1 MSKETPIKVINQTP
15 MMKQYTE
22 IKDQYKDA
30 ILLYRMGDFYELF
43 HEDAVLA
50 APILGVALT
59 RRGKHE
65 GQDIPMCGVPFHSVN
80 IYIKK
85 LIKAGYKVAI
95 CDQLESPE
103 EAKKRGYKAVVK
115 RGVTRVIT
123 KGTLIEEGL
132 LEDKVSNYLAAIV
145 ERKDKVAVAYA
156 DISTFEFK
164 VVSLNENELENF
176 IVNLN
181 PSEVII
187 QDRIISDTRF
197 TGVVDTI
204 KDKLVNFVD
213 SFFEEK
219 KCRAKLE
226 KNFNICTLDSLGEFD
241 STQVSACG
249 AIIEYLLITQK
260 QESIKINVPV
270 VQDKSEYV
278 VIDKSVQRN
287 LELFS
292 SNGEY
297 DYTFIS
303 TIDKTLTSVGGRLIR
318 RFLAF
323 PSNRISTIKSRQ
335 EMVAALLSEE
345 QLFNDIRSSL
355 KNIPDLERSLSRL
368 LSFRGSAKELYAIS
382 DALMYA
388 KEIAGFLSKSQFK
401 IFVNLKDSLERE
413 GGVFYLLDQAL
424 VKYDIYLNQ
433 GDFINPEYNSEFKD
447 LCNLRSQSKQLIN
460 QLRDEYRQKTGIHSL
475 KLEFNNVLGYYIEV
489 TKANVPKVTD
499 DEFIH
504 RQTMVNA
511 NRYVTDKLKELE
523 GKLLG
528 LNTAIDSV
536 KERVFNDIV
545 QHVFSAKDTI
555 YKVSQAIAFIDVIC
569 SFAELAKKQSYS
581 CPELDESNCLDI
593 EEGKH
598 PVVEY
603 ALCKKGNEQF
613 IANDCKLQESQK
625 LWLITGP
632 NMSGKSTFLR
642 QNALIVVLAHM
653 GSYVPAKRARIGIV
667 DRIFSRIGSGDD
679 LARGYSTF
687 LVEMLETAVI
697 LNQATKRSLII
708 LDEIGRGTSTYD
720 GIAIA
725 WSALEYIHDNISCRT
740 LFSTHYNELTELSS
754 KLKHLQ
760 CYTVNVKEWNG
771 NVIFLHKVIK
781 GVADKS
787 YGINVAEI
795 AGVPKVVIRRAKEI
809 LLRLHDNN
817 SQSSHAEDLFSYH
830 NRLESCTQVNEID
843 TKLKKKILDIPLDS
857 ISPKKALDILFELKE
872 EMVDE
877 HGTL

>member
-1 MSKETPIKVINQTP
+1 MSQETSMKATTQTP
-15 MMKQYTE
+15 MMKQYNE
-22 IKDQYKDA
+22 IKSQYKDA

-65 GQDIPMCGVPFHSVN
+65 GQDIPMCGVPYHSVN

-85 LIKAGYKVAI
+85 LIKSGHKVAI

-145 ERKDKVAVAYA
+145 EKKGKIAVAYT

-164 VVSLNENELENF
+164 VVSLGESELENF

-187 QDRIISDTRF
+187 QDKIISDSRF
-197 TGVVDTI
+197 TALIDVI
-204 KDKLVNFVD
+204 KEKMVNFVD

-219 KCRAKLE
+219 KSRLKLE

-249 AIIEYLLITQK
+249 AIIEYLVITQK
-260 QESIKINVPV
+260 QDIIKINVPV
-270 VQDKSEYV
+270 IQDKSEYV

-287 LELFS
+287 LELFYS
-292 SNGEY
+292 GGEY

-303 TIDKTLTSVGGRLIR
+303 TIDNTLTSVGGRLIR
-318 RFLAF
+318 KFLAF
-323 PSNRISTIKSRQ
+323 PSNIISIIKNRQ
-335 EMVAALLSEE
+335 EMVSALLSNE
-345 QLFNDIRSSL
+345 QLLADIRGSL
-355 KNIPDLERSLSRL
+355 KKIPDLERSLSRV
-368 LSFRGSAKELYAIS
+368 LSSRGSAKELYAIS
-382 DALMYA
+382 DALVHA
-388 KEIAGFLSKSQFK
+388 KEIAGLLSESQL
-401 IFVNLKDSLERE
+401 NLFADLQKKLERDE
-413 GGVFYLLDQAL
+413 GISVLLDRAL

-433 GDFINPEYNSEFKD
+433 GDFINPDYDSEFKD
-447 LCNLRSQSKQLIN
+447 LCNLRSHSKQLIN

-489 TKANVPKVTD
+489 TKANVAKVTSD
-499 DEFIH
+499 DFIH

-511 NRYVTDKLKELE
+511 NRYVTNKLKDLE
-523 GKLLG
+523 EKILG
-528 LNTAIDSV
+528 LSSAIETLSNKIFDG
-536 KERVFNDIV
+536 IV
-545 QHVFSAKDTI
+545 EHIFSAKDFM
-555 YKVSQAIAFIDVIC
+555 YEVSRAIAFIDVIC
-569 SFAELAKKQSYS
+569 SFASLAKKHSYS
-581 CPELDESNCLDI
+581 CPVLDDSTVLDI
-593 EEGKH
+593 EDGRH

-613 IANDCKLQESQK
+613 VANNCGLKESQK
-625 LWLITGP
+625 IWLITGP

-642 QNALIVVLAHM
+642 QNALIVILAHM
-653 GSYVPAKRARIGIV
+653 GSYVPAKSARIGLV

-697 LNQATKRSLII
+697 LNQATQRSLVI

-760 CYTVNVKEWNG
+760 CYTVNVKEWNN

-795 AGVPKVVIRRAKEI
+795 AGVPKVVVRRAKEI
-809 LLRLHDNN
+809 LSKLNDNN
-817 SQSSHAEDLFSYH
+817 SKSSNMEDLFSYH
-830 NRLESCTQVNEID
+830 NRLESRSENKESD
-843 TKLKKKILDIPLDS
+843 NKLKKRILDIPLDS

-872 EMVDE
+872 EAVD
-877 HGTL
+877 

>member
-1 MSKETPIKVINQTP
+1 MKVTTQTP
-15 MMKQYTE
+15 MMKQYAE
-22 IKDQYKDA
+22 IKSQYKDA
-30 ILLYRMGDFYELF
+30 VLLYRMGDFYELF
-43 HEDAVLA
+43 HEDAILA
-50 APILGVALT
+50 APVLGVALT

-65 GQDIPMCGVPFHSVN
+65 GQDIPMCGVPFHSVDT
-80 IYIKK
+80 YIKK
-85 LIKAGYKVAI
+85 LIKAGHKVAI

-123 KGTLIEEGL
+123 KGTLMEEGL

-145 ERKDKVAVAYA
+145 ERKGEIAVAYA

-164 VVSLNENELENF
+164 VVSLSESELENF

-187 QDRIISDTRF
+187 QDQIISDSRF
-197 TGVVDTI
+197 AGVVDAI

-226 KNFNICTLDSLGEFD
+226 KNFNICTLDSLGKFD

-249 AIIEYLLITQK
+249 AIIEYLVITQK
-260 QESIKINVPV
+260 QDVIKINVPV
-270 VQDKSEYV
+270 IQDKSEYV

-287 LELFS
+287 LELFYS
-292 SNGEY
+292 SGEY

-303 TIDKTLTSVGGRLIR
+303 TIDNTLTSVGGRLIR
-318 RFLAF
+318 KFLAF
-323 PSNRISTIKSRQ
+323 PSNRISTIKGRQ
-335 EMVAALLSEE
+335 EMVEALLCNK
-345 QLFNDIRSSL
+345 QLLVDIRGAL

-368 LSFRGSAKELYAIS
+368 LSSRGSAKELYAIS
-382 DALMYA
+382 DALVHA
-388 KEIAGFLSKSQFK
+388 KEIASFLSKSRLK
-401 IFVNLKDSLERE
+401 IFADLQNSLEQE
-413 GGVFYLLDQAL
+413 GGVFSLLDRVL
-424 VKYDIYLNQ
+424 VKYDVYLNQ
-433 GDFINPEYNSEFKD
+433 GDFINPNYDSEFKD
-447 LCNLRSQSKQLIN
+447 LCNLRSQSRQLIN

-489 TKANVPKVTD
+489 TKANVSKVTS

-504 RQTMVNA
+504 RQTMINA

-528 LNTAIDSV
+528 VSAAIEAL
-536 KERVFNDIV
+536 KEKVFSGIV
-545 QHVFSAKDTI
+545 EYVFSAKDVM
-555 YKVSQAIAFIDVIC
+555 YEVSQAIAFIDVIC

-581 CPELDESNCLDI
+581 CPVLDDSTVIDI
-593 EEGKH
+593 EDGRH

-613 IANDCKLQESQK
+613 IANDCKLKESQK
-625 LWLITGP
+625 IWLITGP

-642 QNALIVVLAHM
+642 QNALIVILAHM
-653 GSYVPAKRARIGIV
+653 GSYVPAKKARIGIV

-697 LNQATKRSLII
+697 LNQATKRSLVI

-795 AGVPKVVIRRAKEI
+795 AGVPKVVVRRAKEI
-809 LLRLHDNN
+809 LSKLNDNN
-817 SQSSHAEDLFSYH
+817 SGSSNMEDLFSYH
-830 NRLESCTQVNEID
+830 NRLESCSDKKESED
-843 TKLKKKILDIPLDS
+843 KLKKRILDIPLDS
-857 ISPKKALDILFELKE
+857 ISPKEALDILFELKE
-872 EMVDE
+872 EAVE
-877 HGTL
+877 